1 MISRDL
7 GSRYSPRENPRRS
20 DAEMSESENIFLFVP
35 NIIGFGRVILA
46 LISFYFM
53 PTNYVIA
60 SWCYVVSSLLDA
72 IDGHAARYY
81 NQSTKFGAILDQ
93 LTDRVG
99 TMCLM
104 VTLCLFYP
112 AYTFWFQL
120 SMAIDIACHWIY
132 LHTTLLQG
140 KTSHKFIDMSENPIM
155 RLYYTNRTVL
165 FFMCAGN
172 EAFYAGLYL
181 LHFTEGPIFVGIG
194 LYRLIVYLSAPVA
207 FVKAAIS
214 VLHGYVACINLSI
227 IDVKERQERLKTN

>member
-112 AYTFWFQL
+112 TYTFWFQL

>member
-1 MISRDL
+1 MTKT
-7 GSRYSPRENPRRS
+7 
-20 DAEMSESENIFLFVP
+20 ENIFLFVP

-53 PTNYVIA
+53 STNYVIA

-93 LTDRVG
+93 LTDRIG

-104 VTLCLFYP
+104 ATLCQFYVP
-112 AYTFWFQL
+112 YTFWFQV
-120 SMAIDIACHWIY
+120 SMAIDISCHWIY

-140 KTSHKFIDMSENPIM
+140 KTSHKFVDMSENPIM
-155 RLYYTNRTVL
+155 RLYYTNRMVL

-181 LHFTEGPIFVGIG
+181 LHFTPGPIFAGMS
-194 LYRLIVYLSAPVA
+194 LYSLIVYLTFPIA

-214 VLHGYVACINLSI
+214 ILHGYVACINLSI
-227 IDVKERQERLKTN
+227 IDVKERQERLKMN

>member
-1 MISRDL
+1 MT
-7 GSRYSPRENPRRS
+7 
-20 DAEMSESENIFLFVP
+20 ESENIFLFVP

-60 SWCYVVSSLLDA
+60 TWCYVVSSLLDA

-112 AYTFWFQL
+112 TYTFWFQL
-120 SMAIDIACHWIY
+120 SMSIDIACHWIY

-140 KTSHKFIDMSENPIM
+140 KTSHKFLDMSENPIM

-181 LHFTEGPIFVGIG
+181 LHFTEGPILAGIG
-194 LYRLIVYLSAPVA
+194 LYRLIVYLSAPIA

-214 VLHGYVACINLSI
+214 VLHGYVSCINLSI
-227 IDVKERQERLKTN
+227 IDVKERQERLKAN

>member
-1 MISRDL
+1 MT
-7 GSRYSPRENPRRS
+7 
-20 DAEMSESENIFLFVP
+20 ESENIFLFVP
-35 NIIGFGRVILA
+35 NIIGYGRVILA

-53 PTNYVIA
+53 PTNHVIA
-60 SWCYVVSSLLDA
+60 SWCYITSALLDA
-72 IDGHAARYY
+72 VDGHAARYF

-99 TMCLM
+99 TMCLL

-112 AYTFWFQL
+112 SYTFWFQL

-165 FFMCAGN
+165 FIMCFGN
-172 EAFYAGLYL
+172 EAFYAALYL
-181 LHFTEGPIFVGIG
+181 LHFTEGPILAGVSLF
-194 LYRLIVYLSAPVA
+194 RLVIYLSAPIA
-207 FVKAAIS
+207 FIKTAIS
-214 VLHGYVACINLSI
+214 VLHGYVSCINLSI
-227 IDVKERQERLKTN
+227 IDLKERQERLKTN

>member
-1 MISRDL
+1 MSFDEFHIIIITIDWIMRDN
-7 GSRYSPRENPRRS
+7 RCIIIKV
-20 DAEMSESENIFLFVP
+20 ESMHDNRMYLCT
-35 NIIGFGRVILA
+35 GFGRVILA

-53 PTNYVIA
+53 PTNYVVA

-93 LTDRVG
+93 LTDRIG

-132 LHTTLLQG
+132 LHT
-140 KTSHKFIDMSENPIM
+140 
-155 RLYYTNRTVL
+155 
-165 FFMCAGN
+165 
-172 EAFYAGLYL
+172 
-181 LHFTEGPIFVGIG
+181 
-194 LYRLIVYLSAPVA
+194 
-207 FVKAAIS
+207 
-214 VLHGYVACINLSI
+214 
-227 IDVKERQERLKTN
+227 